1 MDLGYQN
8 MIFKTGRKMVVDNIA
23 STYSGVSDFHV
34 ILAKCRPLISNL
46 SNSWPDVCLYST
58 KRKVMSSPTIDDND
72 NSPLVFPKK
81 SKQEWKNC
89 NPNVIKNGE
98 NSMASGIPIR
108 WINIIDSTVLPS
120 S

>member
-46 SNSWPDVCLYST
+46 SNSWVSFIQCQTNQLLT
-58 KRKVMSSPTIDDND
+58 H
-72 NSPLVFPKK
+72 
-81 SKQEWKNC
+81 
-89 NPNVIKNGE
+89 
-98 NSMASGIPIR
+98 
-108 WINIIDSTVLPS
+108 
-120 S
+120 

>member
-46 SNSWPDVCLYST
+46 SNSW
-58 KRKVMSSPTIDDND
+58 
-72 NSPLVFPKK
+72 
-81 SKQEWKNC
+81 KNC